1 MTVKSGSHPTSK
13 AGSRAGSRVSSTGYY
28 CMSNKQPESPLYFC
42 TYQRCREQLDFKT
55 GAWRKYCRSDGKF
68 YGSKPHDCGVPE
80 DCITLSF
87 IPKAE
92 AVAAGFNFVERTT
105 PEGQELAKQ
114 TGWNNT
120 DFVFVPPGTELQ
132 PRLRPA
138 RKGRKH
144 WLDAEH
150 SSQPPLKR
158 QVLRDKRPLTSPALQ
173 PFSLFTSCC
182 SG

>member
-1 MTVKSGSHPTSK
+1 
-13 AGSRAGSRVSSTGYY
+13 
-28 CMSNKQPESPLYFC
+28 MSNKQPESPLYFC

-120 DFVFVPPGTELQ
+120 DFVFVPPGSELK